1 MQKLEYEP
9 FHTEPVQ
16 DYIRDNREYIN
27 NKDSSFSYEIR
38 PRKQIDNV
46 SILNKYQ
53 EEIAKLKAKNTTLK
67 NQNKIL
73 LEELQKTN
81 KTFILLQRLFT
92 EEIAFDCCLMIIFF
106 LPTQHIRCGRIESAI
121 SLKAMVAP
129 WKSST

>member
-53 EEIAKLKAKNTTLK
+53 EEIAKLKAELEKALAEDDIQTDE
-67 NQNKIL
+67 
-73 LEELQKTN
+73 LEEYVENAKED
-81 KTFILLQRLFT
+81 LLQL
-92 EEIAFDCCLMIIFF
+92 L
-106 LPTQHIRCGRIESAI
+106 
-121 SLKAMVAP
+121 
-129 WKSST
+129 